1 MSPAAPDVPDPRR
14 WWTLVVL
21 CFSLLVIGLDNTILN
36 VALPTLQEDLDA
48 SASQLQWIVDS
59 YMLVFAAALLTAG
72 ALGDRFGR
80 KKALTFGLVVFGL
93 GSGLSAL
100 AGSSDMLI
108 LTRALMGI
116 GGAFIMPSTLSI
128 LTAVF
133 PAHERGKAIG
143 IWAAVSGLGI
153 VIGPVTGG
161 WLVEHG
167 DWSLVF
173 LVNLPI
179 VAVALAAGRF
189 LVPESRDPEAPRL
202 DVGGFLL
209 SALGLGALVAAIIE
223 APDRGWT
230 DPVILAGFA
239 LAASLLAGFVA
250 WELRTRTPMLDVRL
264 FRNRRFSAA
273 SGAIALAFF
282 ALFGTI
288 FFLTQYLQ
296 MVMGYGALE
305 SGIRIMP
312 LAAGLILG
320 SPLSA
325 KLTQRIGTKRVVAV
339 GLLLVSVG
347 LAMLSGAAVDSGYGL
362 VAAVLGVLGLGM
374 GLTMAPATDSVMGSL
389 PIAKAGVGSAVND
402 ATRTLGG
409 ALGVAVLGS
418 LLSSGY
424 RAGMDG
430 MSAAA
435 QDSLAGAL
443 ALAGRTGDGAL
454 AGTARQA
461 FVDGMHTAVLVGA
474 GIALLGALLAAVA
487 LPAREPVAALGSPS
501 PHERVRAG
509 PRPRA
514 ARRGGRGPSARTA
527 RSSRPRWACSSRSA
541 THA

>member
-1 MSPAAPDVPDPRR
+1 MSPDTPDTPDPRR

-21 CFSLLVIGLDNTILN
+21 CFSLLVIALDNTILN
-36 VALPTLQEDLDA
+36 VALPTLQRDLDA
-48 SASQLQWIVDS
+48 SASDLQWIVDS
-59 YMLVFAAALLTAG
+59 YMLVFAAVLLTAG

-100 AGSSDMLI
+100 ATSSEMLI
-108 LTRALMGI
+108 ATRALMGV

-133 PAHERGKAIG
+133 PAHERAKAIG

-173 LVNLPI
+173 LVNLPF
-179 VAVALAAGRF
+179 VAAALLSGRW
-189 LVPESRDPEAPRL
+189 LVPESRDPAKPRL
-202 DVGGFLL
+202 DAAGFAL
-209 SALGLGALVAAIIE
+209 SSLGLGALVWAIIE
-223 APDRGWT
+223 APARGWG
-230 DPVILAGFA
+230 DGVILAA
-239 LAASLLAGFVA
+239 LAVAAAAIAAFVA
-250 WELRTRTPMLDVRL
+250 WELRVREPMLDVRL

-296 MVMGYGALE
+296 SVLGYGAFE
-305 SGIRIMP
+305 SGVRLMP
-312 LAAGLILG
+312 VAAGLILG
-320 SPLSA
+320 GPLSA
-325 KLTQRIGTKRVVAV
+325 KLAARVGTKRVVGAGLALVAV
-339 GLLLVSVG
+339 GLTL
-347 LAMLSGAAVDSGYGL
+347 LSGAEVDSGYGL
-362 VAAVLGVLGLGM
+362 VAAVLLVLGLGM
-374 GLTMAPATDSVMGSL
+374 GLTMAPATESVMGSL
-389 PIAKAGVGSAVND
+389 PLAKASVGSAVND

-430 MSAAA
+430 ATEGLPSAAA
-435 QDSLAGAL
+435 AAANESLAGAL
-443 ALAGRTGDGAL
+443 AVAHGIGGGGGGRVTEA
-454 AGTARQA
+454 AQQA

-474 GIALLGALLAAVA
+474 AIAAVGAVVALLA
-487 LPAREPVAALGSPS
+487 LPARAPVAAPV
-501 PHERVRAG
+501 PVPA
-509 PRPRA
+509 
-514 ARRGGRGPSARTA
+514 
-527 RSSRPRWACSSRSA
+527 
-541 THA
+541 